1 MRARL
6 LLSVSLIALLCGST
20 GHAQQLDLQIEQ
32 QFAAQYALSAG
43 DLTASTLQL
52 LKEKLSAEQKIQ
64 DATSNVASAQANV
77 AGTAQQLND
86 AKADQSK
93 KYQALLD
100 AGLKIV
106 TGPDGKVTTDTQ
118 AAREAA
124 IRQATNL
131 YNQYDTAYREALIDS
146 QMAAKN
152 PGAYTPQQRAE
163 IESRLKNANE
173 HRMQA
178 EQTAIRAAE
187 QVDRQALALLQD
199 YNGALDKTKSA
210 TAANEQAKSTLASA
224 TNAVTVS
231 KAVAQDVNVL
241 LQTKAIADSDAKKA
255 RDDVARAAAATGK
268 FPPASVLGTVGG
280 ATNLNV
286 INLTSTLA
294 NGTIKVS
301 DLTPEQKSAIVAQ
314 GGGNIVAQGAGNIRI
329 ADLTPAMLLGIVAQG
344 GGNIVAQGAGN
355 IVAQGA
361 GNIVAQGAGNIVAQG
376 AGNLAQLAA
385 ALGIISNDGASI
397 VAQGAGNIVAQGA
410 GNIVAQGAGNLGQ
423 IATAALANAKEAQ
436 TALLTAGL
444 ANSLITNDGASLIGR
459 QVAQGLITNDGG
471 SLITNDGGSL
481 ITNDGGSLKGKTAA
495 QLAASAASLI
505 DNAKVA
511 SLITNDGG
519 SFISTNGGGIVAQG
533 AGNIVAQG
541 AGNIVAQGAGNIVAT
556 GGGNL
561 APQGGGAGI
570 RAFQGTT
577 EPAATPSS
585 QANAVTAPALPS
597 PATPRVPGGGFSQNT
612 TISVSGS
619 YVDQKTGNIVS
630 TNTMPTSSAPSAAPA
645 TAATSTRPY
654 DPNDWTTWPQKNVQE
669 FMPPGTTVEQFKTSA
684 EKDLASYKYSLA
696 ALSTHSTLTPTQQS
710 QKAGLEA
717 QIQSLEFQIDSANRA
732 LGLPTAAS
740 RSGSAST
747 SAGVSASATAAVAA
761 PAAPAV
767 PVMSAAAIAA
777 TVPLKTNLADAQ
789 AQVDNRLQ
797 QIASANQG
805 LAELQAQRAKT
816 TDPTALKGIDDAI
829 SSAKFQ
835 IDVMQQS
842 LDRENK
848 QIATLQ
854 AASQSAAAANSTSTA
869 APSIKAEPVKLSAD
883 QNTAIQKAL
892 RTVPGKL
899 SPTEKKQFDT
909 LSTLANRA
917 ASTGLPANEAGALKN
932 GIATLL
938 ARHPQ
943 AAKRYHLDQVSAAVP
958 GSGGGADSPL
968 KPTPASLPVR
978 PADVPSAAAPKTPG
992 DMPRQASRPDVK
1004 PLSGPQAPIAKSDK
1018 GLRAPTAHAP
1028 SPQRPVKP
1036 EVASRVSVTGPNS
1049 TSHRRPPDAV
1059 KPPSAP
1065 KPVAVTRPASA
1076 APAAPKVSAPTPPKP
1091 VVPSPSIT
1099 PPKR

>member
-1 MRARL
+1 MRAKFL
-6 LLSVSLIALLCGST
+6 GSVSIVALLWT
-20 GHAQQLDLQIEQ
+20 APALAQQLDTQVEQ
-32 QFAAQYALSAG
+32 QFAAQYSLNAG
-43 DLTASTLQL
+43 DLTAATIQL
-52 LKEKLSAEQKIQ
+52 LKEKLAAEQKAG
-64 DATSNVASAQANV
+64 DAQNSIAAAQATIDS
-77 AGTAQQLND
+77 TARQLND
-86 AKADQSK
+86 AKADQQK
-93 KYQALLD
+93 KYQAILD
-100 AGLKIV
+100 SGLKIV
-106 TGPDGKVTTDTQ
+106 TGADGKVTTDAQ
-118 AAREAA
+118 AARESAM
-124 IRQATNL
+124 RQANDLT
-131 YNQYDTAYREALIDS
+131 NQYKTAYNEALIEW
-146 QMAAKN
+146 QIATKN
-152 PGAYTPQQRAE
+152 PSAYTPQQRAE
-163 IESRLKNANE
+163 IESRMNNASE
-173 HRMQA
+173 HQRQA
-178 EQTAIRAAE
+178 EQAAIHVAE
-187 QVDRQALALLQD
+187 QIDRQALTLLQD

-210 TAANEQAKSTLASA
+210 TTANDQAKSALTSA
-224 TNAVTVS
+224 NNAATVS
-231 KAVAQDVNVL
+231 KATAQDVNVL
-241 LQTKAIADSDAKKA
+241 LQARAIADSDAKKA
-255 RDDVARAAAATGK
+255 RDDVARTAAAAGK
-268 FPPASVLGTVGG
+268 FPPVSVLGTVGG

-286 INLTSTLA
+286 INLADTLA
-294 NGTIKVS
+294 NGTIRVS

-355 IVAQGA
+355 IVAQGGGNIVA
-361 GNIVAQGAGNIVAQG
+361 QGGGNIVAQGAGNIVAQG

-385 ALGIISNDGASI
+385 ALGIVAQGAGNI

-481 ITNDGGSLKGKTAA
+481 ITNDGGSLAGKTAA

-511 SLITNDGG
+511 

-541 AGNIVAQGAGNIVAT
+541 AGNIVAQGAGNVLPSA
-556 GGGNL
+556 G
-561 APQGGGAGI
+561 GI

-577 EPAATPSS
+577 EFAPTPPSPQVNTVAAP
-585 QANAVTAPALPS
+585 TAPISA
-597 PATPRVPGGGFSQNT
+597 PAGGGFKHDT

-630 TNTMPTSSAPSAAPA
+630 TNDKPIAVATAAPAAPAAPA
-645 TAATSTRPY
+645 TATTVVPAAATRPY
-654 DPNDWTTWPQKNVQE
+654 DANDWTTWPQKNVQE
-669 FMPPGTTVEQFKTSA
+669 FMRPGTTVEQFKTSA

-732 LGLPTAAS
+732 LGLPSAAS
-740 RSGSAST
+740 ASNSAST
-747 SAGVSASATAAVAA
+747 SSGTAVVAA

-777 TVPLKTNLADAQ
+777 TVPLKTTLAEAQ
-789 AQVDNRLQ
+789 TQVDNRLQ

-816 TDPTALKGIDDAI
+816 TDPTALKGIDVAI

-854 AASQSAAAANSTSTA
+854 AASQPAASANPAATPAAAIA
-869 APSIKAEPVKLSAD
+869 AEPVKLSAD

-892 RTVPGKL
+892 RTIPGKL
-899 SPTEKKQFDT
+899 SATERKQFDN
-909 LSTLANRA
+909 LGMLADRA
-917 ASTGLPANEAGALKN
+917 ASKGLSASEAGALKN
-932 GIATLL
+932 GITTLL

-943 AAKRYHLDQVSAAVP
+943 AAKRYHLDQVNAGVSA
-958 GSGGGADSPL
+958 SGATDNSA
-968 KPTPASLPVR
+968 KPTQASLPIR
-978 PADVPSAAAPKTPG
+978 PADAPTAAAPTP
-992 DMPRQASRPDVK
+992 SRDRPHPVSPPDVK
-1004 PLSGPQAPIAKSDK
+1004 RAVAPPAAPIAKPDK
-1018 GLRAPTAHAP
+1018 PHHAPVAHAP
-1028 SPQRPVKP
+1028 NPQRPVKP
-1036 EVASRVSVTGPNS
+1036 DVATRAPVTAPNAAP
-1049 TSHRRPPDAV
+1049 HRRVPETARPPV
-1059 KPPSAP
+1059 AP
-1065 KPVAVTRPASA
+1065 KPVATARPA
-1076 APAAPKVSAPTPPKP
+1076 PAPKVTAPTPPKP
-1091 VVPSPSIT
+1091 VIPAPTVT
-1099 PPKR
+1099 PPRR